1 MLPVAEPLAG
11 EQINPE
17 AASPTVQSSAD
28 RQPRQPAPAFEHAAF
43 PAGLGFVAGFVDIFS
58 FTALLGLLPAHVTGN
73 LILLAVDLARHEYNV
88 VMKVAA
94 LPIFAVSVAI
104 SAWLIGTLSRSG
116 RHPFLPMML
125 LQATVLGLSLIVG
138 LILPKPATPDDTS
151 VIAVG
156 TMMLFAMA
164 LQNTVMRLILNNLPP
179 TTIMTGNITH
189 VVAEGMRWLA
199 GFGTTM
205 TRAEKATLGYR
216 ARRIGL
222 ALASFTIGAIAGALA
237 QAHVGYVALL
247 APIAVLLAVLPIG
260 HSELRATAQF

>member
-1 MLPVAEPLAG
+1 M
-11 EQINPE
+11 
-17 AASPTVQSSAD
+17 QSSAD

-73 LILLAVDLARHEYNV
+73 LIFLAVDLARHEYNV

-104 SAWLIGTLSRSG
+104 SAWLIGSERSG

-205 TRAEKATLGYR
+205 TRAEKATLGSAAGFDRPDGLVDAALYR
-216 ARRIGL
+216 VSSLARRVPSLLRICRLRRHCGRSERWRL
-222 ALASFTIGAIAGALA
+222 PDLPPWRRPCTQWFNRNSKGRFALDCA
-237 QAHVGYVALL
+237 
-247 APIAVLLAVLPIG
+247 
-260 HSELRATAQF
+260 